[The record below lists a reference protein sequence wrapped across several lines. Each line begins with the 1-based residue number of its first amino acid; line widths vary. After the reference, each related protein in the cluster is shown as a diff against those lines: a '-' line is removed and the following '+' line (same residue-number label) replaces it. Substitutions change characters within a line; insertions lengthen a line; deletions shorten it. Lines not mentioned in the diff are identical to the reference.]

1 MTTSKQLANR
11 LRELFLNGT
20 WIAGT
25 NYKLLLS
32 GVDFKQASYQ
42 VETLNTIA
50 KLTFHIN
57 YYLEGILQVFNGG
70 PLSIKDQYSFDSPQI
85 ESENEW
91 VQMRQNLFSNAELFA
106 NHVEKLTEAQLNSTF
121 VDEKYGTYA
130 RNIEGLIEHSYYH
143 FGQIALIKKLTN
155 TIT

>member
-1 MTTSKQLANR
+1 MSTQKQLANR

-20 WIAGT
+20 WISGT

-32 GVDFKQASYQ
+32 SVDFKQANTQ
-42 VETLNTIA
+42 VESLNTIA

-57 YYLEGILQVFNGG
+57 YYLEGVLQVFDGG
-70 PLSIKDQYSFDSPQI
+70 PLSIKDQYSFDAPQI

-91 VQMRQNLFSNAELFA
+91 KQMCQNLFDNAELFA
-106 NHVEKLTEAQLNSTF
+106 DHVEKMTEQQLNSTF
-121 VDEKYGTYA
+121 VDEKYGTYS